1 MLAADARRKSFGRL
15 KADWPESGRF
25 LIGMRLSVA
34 YTSSSLKTSVA
45 RVVINSSEIKSER
58 RQQIQT
64 IAKQVFSRKGFH
76 NTTVSDIIQQADIAR
91 GTFYLYFESKRDVFD
106 KLLDV
111 FLEEIRGC
119 IEPIDLGEGKPKPLD
134 QLKDNIG
141 RILNLVRRDP
151 DLIQILFHHAA
162 GLDERSAE
170 TLRNF
175 YDRVLIMIQRSLEHG
190 TRLGLVRPCD
200 TRIVASCILGSIKEV
215 ADSLTTG
222 RGVISAQDSLVE
234 EIIRFGLRGIF
245 SQPHLLMSLDN
256 EGS

>member
-1 MLAADARRKSFGRL
+1 VEKL
-15 KADWPESGRF
+15 
-25 LIGMRLSVA
+25 
-34 YTSSSLKTSVA
+34 
-45 RVVINSSEIKSER
+45 VIHQAETRTER
-58 RQQIQT
+58 RQQIQA

-76 NTTVSDIIQQADIAR
+76 NATVSDIIEQADIAR
-91 GTFYLYFESKRDVFD
+91 GTFYLYFDSKRDVFD

-111 FLEEIRGC
+111 FLAEIRAC
-119 IEPIDLGEGKPKPLD
+119 IRPIELGEGKPKPLN

-141 RILNLVRRDP
+141 RVLNLVRRDP
-151 DLIQILFHHAA
+151 ELIQILFHHAS
-162 GLDERSAE
+162 GLDERSGE

-190 TRLGLVRPCD
+190 IRLGLVRPCD

-222 RGVISAQDSLVE
+222 REVPPPLDSLVE

-245 SQPHLLMSLDN
+245 AEPHLLMALD
-256 EGS
+256 